1 MQLPNKLYSY
11 SSSILSKF
19 PVILRTLQN
28 GEAQVLTLFLNN
40 QERFDSINDFIET
53 LDALYAL
60 RKIEYDAEKGVIHLV
75 V

>member
-11 SSSILSKF
+11 SNSILSKF
-19 PVILRTLQN
+19 PVVLRTLQN
-28 GEAQVLTLFLNN
+28 GEVQILTLFLKN
-40 QERFDSINDFIET
+40 QDRFDSINDFIET

-60 RKIEYDAEKGVIHLV
+60 RKIEYDAQKGVIQLV

>member
-11 SSSILSKF
+11 SNSIISKF
-19 PVILRTLQN
+19 PVVLRTLQN
-28 GEAQVLTLFLNN
+28 GEVQILTLFLKN
-40 QERFDSINDFIET
+40 QDRFDSINDFIET

-60 RKIEYDAEKGVIHLV
+60 RKIEYDAQKGVIQLV

>member
-19 PVILRTLQN
+19 PIILRTLQN

-60 RKIEYDAEKGVIHLV
+60 HKIEFDAEKGVIHLV

>member
-28 GEAQVLTLFLNN
+28 GEIQVLTLFLNN
-40 QERFDSINDFIET
+40 QDRFDSINDFIET

-60 RKIEYDAEKGVIHLV
+60 RKIEYDAEKGVIQLV